1 MKGSRARATAF
12 LGGGRI
18 TSALVAGLRLSGY
31 GQPIIV
37 HDRHAQKLRKLKRQ
51 YGVVIEQYGV
61 VIEHDLRRAVDQAHL
76 LIIAVRPDGIGQ
88 LLDTIK
94 YIKRPITAI
103 SLAAGVPLAK
113 LHTRLGP
120 SVRWARAMPSPVCR
134 SGRGLTAVTF
144 ESAVSPGVRRDVKQ
158 LFERVGQVVKIPER
172 EFDAFTVTYSSSHGY
187 HALAALAGAARK
199 VGLDRKT
206 AMTAAAHA
214 LADGILVWRESK
226 MALDELLRE
235 AATPGGTAATVMAA
249 MSSAGY
255 ERAVEKGLKAGMA
268 RARKNAGLR

>member
-1 MKGSRARATAF
+1 MKGSRAEATVF
-12 LGGGRI
+12 LCGGRI

-37 HDRHAQKLRKLKRQ
+37 HDRHAQKLRKLKR
-51 YGVVIEQYGV
+51 QYGV

-113 LHTRLGP
+113 LRARLGP
-120 SVRWARAMPSPVCR
+120 PVRWARAMPSPVCR
-134 SGRGLTAVTF
+134 GGRGLTAITF
-144 ESAVSPGVRRDVKQ
+144 EPAVSPGVRRDVKQ
-158 LFERVGQVVKIPER
+158 LFERVGQVIEIPER
-172 EFDAFTVTYSSSHGY
+172 KFDAFTVTYSSSHGY
-187 HALAALAGAARK
+187 HALAALAGAAQRA
-199 VGLDRKT
+199 GLDRQT

-255 ERAVEKGLKAGMA
+255 ERAVAKGLRAGMA
-268 RARKNAGLR
+268 RARKNTGLG

>member
-1 MKGSRARATAF
+1 MKGSRAEATVF

-37 HDRHAQKLRKLKRQ
+37 HDRHAQKLRKLKR
-51 YGVVIEQYGV
+51 QYGV

-113 LHTRLGP
+113 LRARLGP
-120 SVRWARAMPSPVCR
+120 PVRWARAMPSPVCR
-134 SGRGLTAVTF
+134 GGRGLTAITF
-144 ESAVSPGVRRDVKQ
+144 EPAVSPGVRRDVKQ
-158 LFERVGQVVKIPER
+158 LFERDRKSTR
-172 EFDAFTVTYSSSHGY
+172 LNSSH
-187 HALAALAGAARK
+187 
-199 VGLDRKT
+199 T
-206 AMTAAAHA
+206 ATYRMP
-214 LADGILVWRESK
+214 S
-226 MALDELLRE
+226 
-235 AATPGGTAATVMAA
+235 
-249 MSSAGY
+249 
-255 ERAVEKGLKAGMA
+255 
-268 RARKNAGLR
+268 

>member
-51 YGVVIEQYGV
+51 YGVVIE
-61 VIEHDLRRAVDQAHL
+61 HDLRRAVDQAHL
-76 LIIAVRPDGIGQ
+76 LIIAVRPDGISR
-88 LLDTIK
+88 LLDAIGSV
-94 YIKRPITAI
+94 KRPITAI

-113 LHTRLGP
+113 LRARLGP
-120 SVRWARAMPSPVCR
+120 PVRWARAMPSPVCR
-134 SGRGLTAVTF
+134 GGRGLTAITF
-144 ESAVSPGVRRDVKQ
+144 EPAVSPGVRRDVKQ
-158 LFERVGQVVKIPER
+158 LFERVGQVIEIPER
-172 EFDAFTVTYSSSHGY
+172 KFDAFTVTYSSSHGY
-187 HALAALAGAARK
+187 HALAALAGAAQRA
-199 VGLDRKT
+199 GLDRQT

-255 ERAVEKGLKAGMA
+255 ERAVAKGLRAGMA
-268 RARKNAGLR
+268 RARKNTGLG

>member
-1 MKGSRARATAF
+1 MKGSRAEATVF

-18 TSALVAGLRLSGY
+18 TSALIAGLRSSGY
-31 GQPIIV
+31 EQPIVV
-37 HDRHAQKLRKLKRQ
+37 HDRDAQKLAHLKRQ
-51 YGVVIEQYGV
+51 YSVT
-61 VIEHDLRRAVDQAHL
+61 IEHDLRRAVDQAHL
-76 LIIAVRPDGIGQ
+76 LIIAVRPDGISR
-88 LLDTIK
+88 LLDAIGSV
-94 YIKRPITAI
+94 KRPITAI

-113 LHTRLGP
+113 LRASLRP
-120 SVRWARAMPSPVCR
+120 PVRWVRAMPSPVCR

-144 ESAVSPGVRRDVKQ
+144 ESA
-158 LFERVGQVVKIPER
+158 
-172 EFDAFTVTYSSSHGY
+172 YSSSHGY

-199 VGLDRKT
+199 VGLDPKT

-214 LADGILVWRESK
+214 LADGILVWRESNI
-226 MALDELLRE
+226 ALDELLRE

-268 RARKNAGLR
+268 IARKNAGLR

>member
-1 MKGSRARATAF
+1 VKGSRARATAF

-37 HDRHAQKLRKLKRQ
+37 HDRHAQKLRKLKR
-51 YGVVIEQYGV
+51 QYGV

-113 LHTRLGP
+113 LRTRLGP
-120 SVRWARAMPSPVCR
+120 PVRWARAMPSPVCR
-134 SGRGLTAVTF
+134 GGRGLTAITF
-144 ESAVSPGVRRDVKQ
+144 EPAVSPGVRRDVKQ
-158 LFERVGQVVKIPER
+158 LFERVGQVIEIPER
-172 EFDAFTVTYSSSHGY
+172 KFDAFTVTYSSSHGY
-187 HALAALAGAARK
+187 HALAALAGAAQRA
-199 VGLDRKT
+199 GLDRQT

-255 ERAVEKGLKAGMA
+255 ERAVAKGLRAGMA
-268 RARKNAGLR
+268 RARKNTGLG

>member
-1 MKGSRARATAF
+1 M
-12 LGGGRI
+12 
-18 TSALVAGLRLSGY
+18 
-31 GQPIIV
+31 
-37 HDRHAQKLRKLKRQ
+37 
-51 YGVVIEQYGV
+51 
-61 VIEHDLRRAVDQAHL
+61 
-76 LIIAVRPDGIGQ
+76 
-88 LLDTIK
+88 
-94 YIKRPITAI
+94 
-103 SLAAGVPLAK
+103 
-113 LHTRLGP
+113 
-120 SVRWARAMPSPVCR
+120 
-134 SGRGLTAVTF
+134 TF
-144 ESAVSPGVRRDVKQ
+144 ESAIAPGARREVKQ
-158 LFERVGQVVKIPER
+158 LFERVGQVIEIPER
-172 EFDAFTVTYSSSHGY
+172 KFDAFTVTYSSSHGY

>member
-1 MKGSRARATAF
+1 
-12 LGGGRI
+12 
-18 TSALVAGLRLSGY
+18 
-31 GQPIIV
+31 
-37 HDRHAQKLRKLKRQ
+37 
-51 YGVVIEQYGV
+51 
-61 VIEHDLRRAVDQAHL
+61 VDQAHL

-113 LHTRLGP
+113 LRARLGP
-120 SVRWARAMPSPVCR
+120 PVRWARAMPSPVCR
-134 SGRGLTAVTF
+134 GGRGLTAITF
-144 ESAVSPGVRRDVKQ
+144 EPAVSPGVRRDVKQ
-158 LFERVGQVVKIPER
+158 LFERVGQVIEIPER
-172 EFDAFTVTYSSSHGY
+172 KFDAFTVTYSSSHGY
-187 HALAALAGAARK
+187 HALAALAGAAQRA
-199 VGLDRKT
+199 GLDRQT

-255 ERAVEKGLKAGMA
+255 ERAVAKGLRAGMA
-268 RARKNAGLR
+268 RARKNTGLG

>member
-1 MKGSRARATAF
+1 MKGSRAEATVF
-12 LGGGRI
+12 LCGGRI

-31 GQPIIV
+31 GQPM
-37 HDRHAQKLRKLKRQ
+37 
-51 YGVVIEQYGV
+51 
-61 VIEHDLRRAVDQAHL
+61 
-76 LIIAVRPDGIGQ
+76 
-88 LLDTIK
+88 DTIK

-113 LHTRLGP
+113 LRARLGP
-120 SVRWARAMPSPVCR
+120 PVRWARAMPSPVCR
-134 SGRGLTAVTF
+134 GGRGLTAITF
-144 ESAVSPGVRRDVKQ
+144 EPAVSPGVLRDVKQ
-158 LFERVGQVVKIPER
+158 LFERVGQVIEIPER
-172 EFDAFTVTYSSSHGY
+172 KFDAFTVTYSSSHGY
-187 HALAALAGAARK
+187 HALAALAGAAQRA
-199 VGLDRKT
+199 GLDRQT

-268 RARKNAGLR
+268 RARKNTGLG